1 MRCLQC
7 ATKELVSAGY
17 SMMPDETRAES
28 DLIAEG
34 GVDFVV
40 ELHLSSKLLQMI
52 LRLFSRK
59 KS

>member
-1 MRCLQC
+1 
-7 ATKELVSAGY
+7 
-17 SMMPDETRAES
+17 MMPDETRAES